1 MFSALLVALTLS
13 ADPTPPPL
21 PAAEGAEL
29 PTSLA
34 MYIALLEPM
43 VVASGSSVSI
53 APISATV
60 RVGGIL
66 NGQHA
71 LLFGI
76 SFAAAFLSSG
86 NGVSLSFMPTYRYH
100 LKPLRA
106 GGFSPYVQAELFV
119 GYATGGGDTVP
130 FGFGGSFGAE
140 MLFTRNFGLTA
151 GAGLRYIHSE
161 TSIGG
166 GGGRA
171 SGNQI
176 GIYASAG
183 IAMHF

>member
-1 MFSALLVALTLS
+1 MSAS
-13 ADPTPPPL
+13 
-21 PAAEGAEL
+21 EGAEL

-43 VVASGSSVSI
+43 VVASGSSVSV

-60 RVGGIL
+60 RVGYIL
-66 NGQHA
+66 SGQHA
-71 LLFGI
+71 LLLGI
-76 SFAAAFLSSG
+76 SFAAAFLSTG
-86 NGVSLSFMPTYRYH
+86 DGVTLSLMPTYRYH

-119 GYATGGGDTVP
+119 GYAENGGGPGGGNTVP

-140 MLFTRNFGLTA
+140 QLVTRNFGITA
-151 GAGLRYIHSE
+151 AAGLRYIHSAVRSGNF
-161 TSIGG
+161 TV
-166 GGGRA
+166 

-183 IAMHF
+183 LALHF